1 MKPAKKIMVSDTVVF
16 NLISGAIA
24 TLKLKNRKVD
34 FESILDGKGV
44 SGLLRS
50 QPLLDT
56 GGDEVRR

>member
-1 MKPAKKIMVSDTVVF
+1 MNTQGITVVF
-16 NLISGAIA
+16 YLISGAIA